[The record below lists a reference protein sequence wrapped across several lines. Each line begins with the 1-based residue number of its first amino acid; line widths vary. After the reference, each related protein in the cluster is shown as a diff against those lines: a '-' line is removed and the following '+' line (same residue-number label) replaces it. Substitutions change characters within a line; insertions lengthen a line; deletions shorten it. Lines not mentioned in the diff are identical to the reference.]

1 MDRFDLCVHVE
12 ATSFTS
18 LQNQAL
24 GETTGDI
31 AACVRA
37 AQSCQSLRFSAHD
50 GIHTNADAHGK
61 VLTQTC
67 ALAPETIGW
76 LHKALDHF
84 QLSPRGYHSM
94 LRVAQ
99 TIADLDGSDTIE
111 KPHLSEALGFRPFPA
126 SGKSAKQAG

>member
-1 MDRFDLCVHVE
+1 
-12 ATSFTS
+12 
-18 LQNQAL
+18 
-24 GETTGDI
+24 
-31 AACVRA
+31 
-37 AQSCQSLRFSAHD
+37 
-50 GIHTNADAHGK
+50 

-84 QLSPRGYHSM
+84 QLSPRGYHRM
-94 LRVAQ
+94 LRVAR

-126 SGKSAKQAG
+126 CGKSAKQAG